1 MSTNTLTGTP
11 TAPTFSPALRAA
23 PALKVTQWRV
33 MRSEWIK
40 FKSLRSTV
48 WTLLIAIIL
57 TIGISA
63 LFSAVTA
70 SNWSRLDAIDRIRFN
85 AVSTSLTGVN
95 FAQLAIGVLG
105 VLFISSEYSTGMIR
119 SSITVVPKRLPMLW
133 AKVAVFGGLVG
144 ILSIITCFASF
155 FVGQALLTSSHNVS
169 ISSPGA
175 IRMILG
181 AALYLTVAGI
191 IGMMIGAL
199 LRNTA
204 GAISAFVTIFFVLPP
219 ILELLPSSWR
229 DAFTQYLP
237 GRAGEAIWAVP
248 RDGAKILSAG
258 AGLGL
263 FIGYA
268 VVLMALAAIQLRRR
282 DS

>member
-1 MSTNTLTGTP
+1 MSTL
-11 TAPTFSPALRAA
+11 TAPTHSPALRSAS
-23 PALKVTQWRV
+23 ALKVTQRRV
-33 MRSEWIK
+33 IRSEWIK
-40 FKSLRSTV
+40 FRSLRSTV
-48 WTLLIAIIL
+48 WTLLIAVVL

-70 SNWSRLDAIDRIRFN
+70 SHWSRLDPIERIRFN

-144 ILSIITCFASF
+144 IISIVTCFASF

-175 IRMILG
+175 LRMVFG
-181 AALYLTVAGI
+181 AAFYLTVAGI
-191 IGMMIGAL
+191 IGMAIGAL

-204 GAISAFVTIFFVLPP
+204 GGISAFVAIFFVIPP
-219 ILELLPSSWR
+219 ILELLPQSWR

-237 GRAGEAIWAVP
+237 ARAGAAVWTVP
-248 RDGAKILSAG
+248 RDGSKILSAG
-258 AGLGL
+258 SGFAL
-263 FIGYA
+263 FIVYA
-268 VVLMALAAIQLRRR
+268 VVLIGLAALQLRRR